1 MKKKENKL
9 VVYYAAGDVIPFILF
24 QLISFN
30 CYLISSPIF
39 SLSLSLFLICLA
51 ANKERKKKNAE
62 ATTSTSLTLAKGS
75 MYYVIYYPY
84 CQNVKNRR
92 RTS

>member
-39 SLSLSLFLICLA
+39 SLSLSLSFLFALQPIK
-51 ANKERKKKNAE
+51 KERK
-62 ATTSTSLTLAKGS
+62 
-75 MYYVIYYPY
+75 
-84 CQNVKNRR
+84 
-92 RTS
+92 RTQRQQQVLH